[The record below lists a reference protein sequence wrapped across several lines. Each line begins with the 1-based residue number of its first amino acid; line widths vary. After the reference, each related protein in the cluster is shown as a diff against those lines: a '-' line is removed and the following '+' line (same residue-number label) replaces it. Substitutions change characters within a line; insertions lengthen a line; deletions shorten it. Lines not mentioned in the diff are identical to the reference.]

1 MQLGKVIGNVV
12 SSQKHATMDGKKLLL
27 VAPYATKDGK
37 HVPAGGTIVAVDAT
51 GAGDR
56 EFVLYTTGSSARFTD
71 ATKNTPVDAVIIG
84 IVETVEVMG
93 AVVVKP

>member
-12 SSQKHATMDGKKLLL
+12 SSQKHGTMDGKKLLM
-27 VAPYATKDGK
+27 VAPLTTRDGK
-37 HVPAGGTIVAVDAT
+37 HVPAGGTIVAVDAL
-51 GAGDR
+51 GAGDG
-56 EFVLYTTGSSARFTD
+56 ELVLYTTGSSARFTD

-93 AVVVKP
+93 TVVEKP